1 LNSISQTIKLILI
14 STVGLVALTYF
25 TVDAPVKVEKKV
37 IVLKNLPKTVELLG
51 YDDRQFSTNSIIKE
65 GVIIF
70 VGNHESIAVSNKLEE
85 MLNLPKGMFVI
96 VSNVSDSPWFIKRWQ
111 AYSKNEQLKGDNNLP
126 WIYDKNGA
134 MRNFLQ
140 VPTSDAVKYFIYKV
154 KNDKTIEKVYTGK
167 VPVGTIDG
175 SISDKKMEKNLKSV
189 LDALN

>member
-1 LNSISQTIKLILI
+1 MNSISQTIKLILI

-175 SISDKKMEKNLKSV
+175 SISDKKMEKNLKSA